1 MNRMSVRQCVEI
13 IRRGNTRVDVGMF
26 ARHRMFIHLLATVQ
40 LTINPLTGATP
51 IADGTSAGSYG
62 TLPPYADSYG
72 TAY

>member
-1 MNRMSVRQCVEI
+1 MFASVWKSFAEEI
-13 IRRGNTRVDVGMF
+13 LTLMFGMF